1 MNTLTSRFL
10 RTSVL
15 AAALSCLPAWAQMPR
30 MTLGA
35 GMHIIN
41 AEVAHTMDTR
51 TQGLMFRKTL
61 PGNEGML
68 FVFTEEERHCMW
80 MRNTYVPLSV
90 AFIDAGGKI
99 VSIHDMEPLTENSHC
114 AAAPS
119 RFALEMSKGW
129 FKSRGIAAGASL
141 RGLEKA
147 PKPR

>member
-1 MNTLTSRFL
+1 
-10 RTSVL
+10 
-15 AAALSCLPAWAQMPR
+15 MPR

-41 AEVAHTMDTR
+41 AEVAHTMDNR
-51 TQGLMFRKTL
+51 TQGLMNRKTL

-68 FVFTEEERHCMW
+68 FVFTEEEHHCMW

-90 AFIDAGGKI
+90 AFVDARGKI

-129 FKSRGIAAGASL
+129 FKDKGIAAGAEI
-141 RGLEKA
+141 RGIEKA
-147 PKPR
+147 PPAQP